1 MNSEV
6 FKGKFNQIKGALK
19 SKWGQITDD
28 EWMQIA
34 GDKDK
39 LIGKLQEKYGRNRE
53 EIMREVDMFLNQ
65 YDRPTTGQ
73 PTGSHQQ
80 GQQFGGRN
88 AGHETDVKPGDKKRK
103 VS

>member
-28 EWMQIA
+28 EWTQIA
-34 GDKDK
+34 GDKDRM
-39 LIGKLQEKYGRNRE
+39 IGKLQEKYGRNRE
-53 EIMREVDMFLNQ
+53 EITREVEMFLNQ
-65 YDRPTTGQ
+65 VDRPTTGQ
-73 PTGSHQQ
+73 PTGSQQ
-80 GQQFGGRN
+80 GQQGFARN
-88 AGHETDVKPGDKKRK
+88 AGHEADMKPGDRKRK

>member
-1 MNSEV
+1 MNSDV

-28 EWMQIA
+28 EWTQIA

-39 LIGKLQEKYGRNRE
+39 LIGKLQERYGRNRD

-73 PTGSHQQ
+73 QPTGTHQ
-80 GQQFGGRN
+80 GQQPRN
-88 AGHETDVKPGDKKRK
+88 VGHEPEVKPGDRKRK

>member
-1 MNSEV
+1 MNSDV

-28 EWMQIA
+28 EWTQIA
-34 GDKDK
+34 GDKDR

-53 EIMREVDMFLNQ
+53 EITREVEMFLNQ

-73 PTGSHQQ
+73 PTGSQQ
-80 GQQFGGRN
+80 GQQGFGRN
-88 AGHETDVKPGDKKRK
+88 ASHEADMKPGDKKRK